1 MSTLTRLR
9 ESMVGFSATEQR
21 IATYI
26 LDHYA
31 RLADISISTV
41 AEACQT
47 SKSMVVRLCKKSGY
61 KGFKDLCNR
70 LAVEMALSH
79 RDEMPTEY
87 EDIHPGCSAEQICS
101 ITMREEIRSLQNT
114 LNLLDPKGMDNAVDA
129 ILSARRIRLFGVGNS
144 AVVAL
149 DLHNK
154 LQRIGMD
161 SHFSL
166 DTHCQLTAAATLTD
180 EDCAVIFS
188 YDGTTKDMIDAA
200 RYAADS
206 GATVIAVTRYGGN
219 PISEKADIALFVAA
233 NESLARSAA
242 MASRLAMLSM
252 VDMLFSC
259 VASRCHDDI
268 LGLLK
273 RTASIIREIKK

>member
-1 MSTLTRLR
+1 MSTLTHLR
-9 ESMVGFSATEQR
+9 ESMAGLSLTEQR

-31 RLADISISTV
+31 ELADTSISTV
-41 AEACQT
+41 ASECQT
-47 SKSMVVRLCKKSGY
+47 SKSMVVQMCKKSGY
-61 KGFKDLCNR
+61 KGFKDLLSR
-70 LAVEMALSH
+70 LAVEMALSRH
-79 RDEMPTEY
+79 DEMIAEY
-87 EDIHPGCSAEQICS
+87 EDIHPGCSVEQICN
-101 ITMREEIRSLQNT
+101 IAMREEIRSLHNT
-114 LNLLDPKGMDNAVDA
+114 LDMLNPARMESAVDT
-129 ILSARRIRLFGVGNS
+129 ILGARRVRLFGVGNS

-154 LQRIGMD
+154 LQRIGIN

-166 DTHCQLTAAATLTD
+166 DTHCQLTAAATLTG
-180 EDCAVIFS
+180 EDCAIIFS
-188 YDGTTKDMIDAA
+188 YDGTTKDMVDAV
-200 RYAADS
+200 RYAQDS
-206 GATVIAVTRYGGN
+206 GATVITVTRYGNN
-219 PISEKADIALFVAA
+219 PINERADVALYVAS

-242 MASRLAMLSM
+242 MSSRLAMLSL

-273 RTASIIREIKK
+273 RTANIIREIKK